1 MATEQEREIRY
12 LREQVDDILGEF
24 KARFDGIDK
33 SFCRLADAVEMAVDS
48 NRELISIMR
57 DFADTLKGAK
67 APAAAPSPFDEV
79 FKDTFAE
86 KKPSRKPTKPKLK
99 VVMPPPDKDGPGGR
113 MTATKPRVEIVREQQ
128 SP

>member
-24 KARFDGIDK
+24 KARVDGIDK

-67 APAAAPSPFDEV
+67 APAAASSPFDEV
-79 FKDTFAE
+79 FKRYLQRHGE
-86 KKPSRKPTKPKLK
+86 EE
-99 VVMPPPDKDGPGGR
+99 
-113 MTATKPRVEIVREQQ
+113 TAAQADEAQTCSCQH
-128 SP
+128 SA

>member
-1 MATEQEREIRY
+1 MAIEVTNMPTEQEREIRY

-24 KARFDGIDK
+24 KARVDGIDK

-67 APAAAPSPFDEV
+67 APAAASSPFDEV
-79 FKDTFAE
+79 LKDTFNAMAK
-86 KKPSRKPTKPKLK
+86 KKPPRKPTKPKLA
-99 VVMPPPDKDGPGGR
+99 VVSTPPDKDGPG
-113 MTATKPRVEIVREQQ
+113 AA
-128 SP
+128 